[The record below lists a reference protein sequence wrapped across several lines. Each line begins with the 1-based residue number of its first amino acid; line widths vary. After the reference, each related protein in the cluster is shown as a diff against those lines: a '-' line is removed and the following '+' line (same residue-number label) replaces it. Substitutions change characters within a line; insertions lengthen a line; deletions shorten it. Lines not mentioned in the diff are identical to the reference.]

1 MMFFRPSPL
10 MLALAASLLPSV
22 ASSAGE
28 HASDTLPAVT
38 VQERRPADV
47 PFTQP
52 ASADAME
59 GQAVEQGRIEHLND
73 VAQQTPN
80 VFMADMTRAA
90 PHLTIRGLGMS
101 DDESDGIS
109 NSVHIDGV
117 QVYSHALGQL
127 FDLDR
132 IDIQRGA
139 QLTGPGS
146 IGGAVDMR
154 TRDPG
159 FAFGGNAQID
169 VGTGNRRRASLGL
182 DVPLAESTALRI
194 TTGVDRADGYVKNIA
209 LGRDDTGGWDSRFA
223 RLKLLHRDGSGGEWR
238 LGLHHLKNTG
248 GNDFFV
254 HHTLGR
260 EHQSDNTEAGR
271 NDTGYTLATAE
282 YRGLLA
288 GGQKLLARL
297 GAHRSHW
304 NFWMPWSAYQADS
317 GQDIENR
324 SWSAEA
330 QLSGTSG
337 AIDWLAGMHLGREK
351 RDAPYLYDMSPYFKS
366 QTTADITGTNA
377 ALFGEAGWRFA
388 RDWRVAGALRY
399 ERNRRSMD
407 WSATYLDGFDAA
419 SARLS
424 NGAWLPRLSLQWQ
437 PPAAGVER
445 FAWAAV
451 GRGYKRPGF
460 NHYSSSGGE
469 ARTPYRA
476 EYSNFIEMGHRWRD
490 AQGRW
495 ELGATV
501 FQNWLHDQ
509 QVVELRDGGGSTT
522 ANARRSHS
530 RGLELT
536 GLWRPA
542 AAWQL
547 RGFAGLLDAK
557 YDDFIHPGVGV
568 DYAGVRLVNSPRH
581 SFGLTAA
588 WKPDA
593 HWELALSV
601 TRQGE
606 AIFSKSDA
614 LANPAHTLVDAQ
626 ASYRQGAWTLGIY
639 GKNLADAT
647 YYSAAFGDLVVA
659 AAPRIVGVRLAV
671 DF

>member
-1 MMFFRPSPL
+1 MTIFRLSPL
-10 MLALAASLLPSV
+10 MLALAAGLLPCAALAD
-22 ASSAGE
+22 AS
-28 HASDTLPAVT
+28 LPAVT
-38 VQERRPADV
+38 VRERRPDALPLDV
-47 PFTQP
+47 P
-52 ASADAME
+52 ASADVMD

-109 NSVHIDGV
+109 NSVLIDGV

-132 IDIQRGA
+132 IDVRRGV

-154 TRDPG
+154 SRDPG

-169 VGTGNRRRASLGL
+169 YGTGNRRRASLGL

-194 TTGVDRADGYVKNIA
+194 TAGVDKADGYVKNFA

-223 RLKLLHRDGSGGEWR
+223 RLKLLHRDGNGGEWR
-238 LGLHHLKNTG
+238 FGLHHLKNTG

-254 HHTLGR
+254 HHMLGAQ
-260 EHQSDNTEAGR
+260 HQSDNTEAGR
-271 NDTGYTLATAE
+271 NDTGYTLAAAE
-282 YRGLLA
+282 YQGRLA
-288 GGQKLLARL
+288 GGQKLLVRL

-304 NFWMPWSAYQADS
+304 NFWMPWSAYQAES
-317 GQDIENR
+317 GQDIKNR

-330 QLSGTSG
+330 QLSGTAGASG
-337 AIDWLAGMHLGREK
+337 AIDWMAGLYLDREK

-388 RDWRVAGALRY
+388 RDWRLAGALRY

-407 WSATYLDGFDAA
+407 WSATYLEGSDAA

-424 NGAWLPRLSLQWQ
+424 KGAWLPRLSLQWM

-445 FAWAAV
+445 FAWLTV

-460 NHYSSSGGE
+460 NHYSSSGDE
-469 ARTPYRA
+469 ARAPYRA
-476 EYSNFIEMGHRWRD
+476 EHSNFIELGHRWRD

-495 ELGATV
+495 ELSATV

-530 RGLELT
+530 RGLELAGT
-536 GLWRPA
+536 WRPA

-557 YDDFIHPGVGV
+557 YDEFIHPGVGV

-581 SFGLTAA
+581 SFGLSAA
-588 WKPDA
+588 WRPDA

-601 TRQGE
+601 THQGE
-606 AIFSKSDA
+606 AIFSKSNA

-626 ASYRQGAWTLGIY
+626 INYRQGAWTLGFY
-639 GKNLADAT
+639 GKNLTNAT

-659 AAPRIVGVRLAV
+659 AAPRTLGVRLAM